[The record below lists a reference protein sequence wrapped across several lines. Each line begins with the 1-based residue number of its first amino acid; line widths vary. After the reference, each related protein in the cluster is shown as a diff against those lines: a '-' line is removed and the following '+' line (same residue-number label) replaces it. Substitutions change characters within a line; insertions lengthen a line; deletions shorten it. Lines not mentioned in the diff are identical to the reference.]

1 MEIFNE
7 WMVEGREKKGRE
19 KERKEGEGKGRK
31 VELLVCSGFHMV
43 DLCQTKI
50 IDCLQPESRNTW

>member
-1 MEIFNE
+1 
-7 WMVEGREKKGRE
+7 MVEGREKKGRE

-31 VELLVCSGFHMV
+31 VKLLVCSGFHMV